1 MIFLLLMRRK
11 IFLDKGLAYGK
22 WHVFGDFVYQSIY
35 SRNVSE
41 SELINNLRKR
51 NPNFISYKLYKN
63 CRNTESSSRRSLTLL
78 AMESPYK
85 SYLRSQSSILESQ
98 YYMYSN
104 DSEQLKKLNE
114 ILKNC
119 LKEGFSYSDIAIL
132 SKVAESKSL
141 AYKNQNLLNAKVYS
155 LVSDCL
161 RYTSIHKFKGLEA
174 PIIILT
180 DFDEI
185 ESEEAQKMMF
195 TGATRA
201 TDSVHFLF
209 HKKVEKTFKT
219 RFENALNKQLGK
231 E

>member
-1 MIFLLLMRRK
+1 
-11 IFLDKGLAYGK
+11 
-22 WHVFGDFVYQSIY
+22 
-35 SRNVSE
+35 
-41 SELINNLRKR
+41 
-51 NPNFISYKLYKN
+51 
-63 CRNTESSSRRSLTLL
+63 
-78 AMESPYK
+78 
-85 SYLRSQSSILESQ
+85 
-98 YYMYSN
+98 MYSN

-119 LKEGFSYSDIAIL
+119 LKKGFNYSDIIIL

-141 AYKNQNLLNAKVYS
+141 AHKNQDLLNAKVYS
-155 LVSDCL
+155 LASDGL

-195 TGATRA
+195 TGATRS
-201 TDSVHFLF
+201 TDSVQFLF
-209 HKKVEKTFKT
+209 HKKIEKTFKT
-219 RFENALNKQLGK
+219 RFENALNKQFGK